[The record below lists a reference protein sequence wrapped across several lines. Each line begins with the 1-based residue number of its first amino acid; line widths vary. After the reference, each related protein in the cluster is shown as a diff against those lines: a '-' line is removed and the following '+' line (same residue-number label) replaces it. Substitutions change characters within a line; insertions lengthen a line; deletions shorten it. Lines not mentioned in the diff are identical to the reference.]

1 MRSATKVTDEVLNV
15 GKRLK
20 LVGRAGTGID
30 NIDIKSATRN
40 GVIVMKYDV
49 YFTSISFVYTYF
61 LFWTYVFSHIQGPL
75 AIINLLNLVVYHL
88 GIDAT
93 VLVPRY
99 NRDYK

>member
-49 YFTSISFVYTYF
+49 YFTSISFVYTYCIF
-61 LFWTYVFSHIQGPL
+61 YFERMS
-75 AIINLLNLVVYHL
+75 LV
-88 GIDAT
+88 IS
-93 VLVPRY
+93 
-99 NRDYK
+99 RDHWQL